1 MLTKRENTIDGWKI
15 TEITGVDD
23 DDIQEV
29 TLNDL
34 GWWLVGRKIANIYW
48 KDGYYVYFSS
58 GNISD
63 VNAKTK
69 TVFNYIRLDAVMYL
83 KGKYY
88 KYIEIDNETLET
100 NFVATPKLNTAEK
113 THIPVFS
120 FHTPFTKL
128 ILDILAN
135 KEKNSKETKI

>member
-1 MLTKRENTIDGWKI
+1 MLTKRENNVDGWKI
-15 TEITGVDD
+15 IEIIDIDD

-48 KDGYYVYFSS
+48 KDGYYVYFNT
-58 GNISD
+58 GGVGEVD
-63 VNAKTK
+63 VKAKM
-69 TVFNYIRLDAVMYL
+69 VFNCIQLNAVMYL

-100 NFVATPKLNTAEK
+100 NLVDTPKLNTAEK
-113 THIPVFS
+113 IHIPVFS
-120 FHTPFTKL
+120 IHSPFIKL
-128 ILDILAN
+128 ILDILVN
-135 KEKNSKETKI
+135 KEKKQ